1 MKIQHFEGS
10 TLRAIHF
17 QGSKLARLND
27 GFIGK
32 GMHFEGN
39 TLREVL
45 LNLHQESQNRL
56 KPE

>member
-1 MKIQHFEGS
+1 MNTAKRNSFVKIQHFEGS

-39 TLREVL
+39 TLRETL
-45 LNLHQESQNRL
+45 
-56 KPE
+56 

>member
-1 MKIQHFEGS
+1 VNYKLNTAKRNSFVKIQHFEGS

-39 TLREVL
+39 TLRETL
-45 LNLHQESQNRL
+45 
-56 KPE
+56 